1 MNGGGSRTT
10 RKRGGETRDG
20 EHKPS
25 ACRLI
30 NDSTR
35 QLRRRL
41 EKIIPL
47 PSFVS
52 ETFTSPNFSVF
63 LLPSILSSP
72 LLRSLS
78 YLILSY
84 LSCLARCP
92 VWLLNDASNTRFI
105 SIRFKDFI
113 ILYIYMYIFV
123 WTIHTW
129 ICCLKVD
136 LKIISLNIN
145 VIKLL

>member
-72 LLRSLS
+72 LPHSLS

-84 LSCLARCP
+84 LSRLARCP
-92 VWLLNDASNTRFI
+92 VWLLNDASNMRFI
-105 SIRFKDFI
+105 SIRLIYYI
-113 ILYIYMYIFV
+113 IYIYMYIFV
-123 WTIHTW
+123 WAIHTW
-129 ICCLKVD
+129 ICCLKED